1 MNKLTI
7 QLIKKLWGVDLEQLK
22 ADNQELVSANERMR
36 VQNEQSAANIAHLTQ
51 VATQLENQ
59 MQQDK
64 EISRTELEQQK
75 NIIHQQQMEL
85 NRMEEEA
92 RSLRFH
98 METEIEQKAT
108 TILQLEIAEKEAKAE
123 TVAAKAEAEKAKAEA
138 ENAKAETVAAK
149 AEAEKAKAE
158 AENAKAETVAAKA
171 EAEKAKAEAENAK
184 AETEAAKAEA
194 EKAKSEA
201 ENAKAKTV
209 AAKAETEIAKTEAEN
224 AKAETIAAKAEA
236 EKAKAEAENAKAETE
251 AAKAEAEK
259 EKAEAENAKAET
271 VAAKAEAEKAKA
283 EAEKAKA
290 TTEQLTTTNNDLIH
304 QLSAVEA
311 LCQQQTHTIQQLQTR
326 IKELEDKHAALQTK
340 VETTVAAKQE
350 INAGPHVVPIQRES
364 SQTPTASD
372 AKASEEQSCQTGKK
386 TTTENKSCTAK
397 ENILEAYQEM
407 KAKLEESTLK
417 YPFTRITTVTNGN
430 QYLYYSRTL
439 GLKAE
444 LFVWGIEG
452 REVVL
457 DEPHFIPY
465 NEIADI
471 EGLNTPF
478 ATEPMNCDFSDEG
491 NATEVAETLLTAI
504 CRYQP
509 VHVTYRD
516 KNGRIS
522 DRNLYWIS
530 FLPENKQPVGL
541 PNPHLFEDMFA
552 DNIDTDYLLAMC
564 AHYAE
569 PRIFIINQILSL
581 QVYNVFATNRLG
593 IEAQLNGYQAA
604 LECGQEEAAEMIYYC
619 LPEQFRSQLRSH

>member
-138 ENAKAETVAAK
+138 KNAKAETVAAK

-184 AETEAAKAEA
+184 AETEAAKAE
-194 EKAKSEA
+194 
-201 ENAKAKTV
+201 T
-209 AAKAETEIAKTEAEN
+209 
-224 AKAETIAAKAEA
+224 

-251 AAKAEAEK
+251 AAKAETEIAKTEAENAKAKTVAEK
-259 EKAEAENAKAET
+259 AEAEKAKAEAENAKAET
-271 VAAKAEAEKAKA
+271 VAAKAEAEKAK
-283 EAEKAKA
+283 E

-386 TTTENKSCTAK
+386 TTTENKSYTAK